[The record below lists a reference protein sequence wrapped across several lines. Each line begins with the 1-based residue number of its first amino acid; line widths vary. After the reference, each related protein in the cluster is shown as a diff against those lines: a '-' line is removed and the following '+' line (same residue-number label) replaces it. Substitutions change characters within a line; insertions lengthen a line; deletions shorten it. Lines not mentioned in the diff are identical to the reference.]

1 MAENHEVRLE
11 ISSIPNIFHRKRV
24 LDYVAK
30 ETNFTY
36 IVPKKYKFLGV
47 KKYVKSV
54 SNRINAMKLNDSL
67 TILTI

>member
-47 KKYVKSV
+47 RKYVKRV

>member
-36 IVPKKYKFLGV
+36 IVPKKYKVLGV
-47 KKYVKSV
+47 RKYVKRV

>member
-1 MAENHEVRLE
+1 MAENHEIRLE
-11 ISSIPNIFHRKRV
+11 ISSITNAFHRKRV

-36 IVPKKYKFLGV
+36 VIPKKYKFLGV

-67 TILTI
+67 TLITI